1 MEDNK
6 MNVFTRKSSKGVAT
20 PSTENSVSFPIT
32 TTAFSVKILRR
43 AS

>member
-6 MNVFTRKSSKGVAT
+6 MNVFTRKSSRGEAS
-20 PSTENSVSFPIT
+20 PSAEKSVSFLIT